1 MIQSI
6 SSMFPI
12 EGKYSEDLLSIGEHA
27 IKGQNQVEQRAEV
40 PYQSDFEP
48 YVNKE
53 ISFNKQYNTL
63 YEMRLKEMRS
73 LLGDVVKQKW
83 GDDVE
88 VLKEIRLLQ
97 PNTECVII
105 GTTYKELSLFKSI
118 LNDKSSSAFN
128 PQLIGTQFLPKSSL
142 QATLSQENDPVVL
155 EDSTTRV
162 LLKGLQ
168 APMVTGVVG
177 AFRGMMNAS
186 GDFEV
191 SDTCFLHDSVKPTAC
206 ASSAS
211 SPKAPRLCCVSG
223 LGIGETIPLPCHLLF
238 EFLAAQTGFV
248 EDAKLSARIVR
259 VVLVGN
265 SVAMPRLPFQRIRQD
280 SKEIARTLQC
290 VENLD
295 LLLARLLPTTPL
307 TVVPG
312 ASDPTPIL
320 VPQQPLH
327 ASLLQRSVAF
337 SSLER
342 APNPYA
348 ATVAGK
354 RVLMTAGQNVQDV
367 LRQIAPAVSATEA
380 MALTLQWGTLFPT
393 DPNTCPGIPY
403 DTTDPFIV
411 RQLPDVYVV
420 GNQAALE
427 VERRVIGGKEVVLI
441 ALPAFSATGE
451 AALVNLE
458 TLEVEPIRFEV
469 EGAEKKEMEV
479 EEKEEEEVVID
490 EDIANED
497 AE

>member
-1 MIQSI
+1 M
-6 SSMFPI
+6 
-12 EGKYSEDLLSIGEHA
+12 
-27 IKGQNQVEQRAEV
+27 
-40 PYQSDFEP
+40 
-48 YVNKE
+48 
-53 ISFNKQYNTL
+53 
-63 YEMRLKEMRS
+63 
-73 LLGDVVKQKW
+73 
-83 GDDVE
+83 
-88 VLKEIRLLQ
+88 
-97 PNTECVII
+97 
-105 GTTYKELSLFKSI
+105 
-118 LNDKSSSAFN
+118 
-128 PQLIGTQFLPKSSL
+128 
-142 QATLSQENDPVVL
+142 VL

-177 AFRGMMNAS
+177 AFRGMVAVALFPHAQMNAS

-248 EDAKLSARIVR
+248 EDAKLSARIAR
-259 VVLVGN
+259 VMLVGN

-393 DPNTCPGIPY
+393 DPNTC
-403 DTTDPFIV
+403 
-411 RQLPDVYVV
+411 
-420 GNQAALE
+420 
-427 VERRVIGGKEVVLI
+427 RR
-441 ALPAFSATGE
+441 
-451 AALVNLE
+451 
-458 TLEVEPIRFEV
+458 R
-469 EGAEKKEMEV
+469 GAR
-479 EEKEEEEVVID
+479 
-490 EDIANED
+490 N
-497 AE
+497 